1 MLCIFFQLKISVDEQ
16 KTFAKTQHTF
26 MIKTLQKVGTEGIC
40 LNIIKAIYDKPTANM
55 TLKGENLK
63 SFPLRSGTRQGY
75 PLLPLL
81 FSIVLGILATAINKK
96 K

>member
-40 LNIIKAIYDKPTANM
+40 LNIIKAIYDKTTDNM
-55 TLKGENLK
+55 TLIGENLK
-63 SFPLRSGTRQGY
+63 SFPLTSGTRQGY

>member
-63 SFPLRSGTRQGY
+63 SFPLTSGTRQGY

>member
-1 MLCIFFQLKISVDEQ
+1 
-16 KTFAKTQHTF
+16 